1 MNAEKAG
8 DTFQIVGPKNT
19 FPKIALVDP
28 TNSGYLLFALEIDR
42 RPPIGFFIESQHK
55 KRILSKL
62 RREVINLRNNS
73 KVIDATIFKA
83 MIIPPG
89 RGAFLKKRPGIEIAK
104 FDVVMLVEFDTHES
118 VKKFQ
123 RSLQWQ
129 NTEDTYK
136 TRAKKSLAVTG
147 VNVRRIGPVDHS
159 KKGVFLFNY
168 FYADQ
173 VKQNL
178 QVWEYTAGWFQDQ
191 TGLDNS
197 TVILPDLVKESSYK
211 IINHCRWDHLIDIL
225 PSLIFKRSFR
235 KFVLNNFEANNVA
248 AMPILYRLA

>member
-1 MNAEKAG
+1 MNEEKKG
-8 DTFQIVGPKNT
+8 STLQIVGPKKT
-19 FPKIALVDP
+19 FPKVALVDP

-42 RPPIGFFIESQHK
+42 RPPIGFFIESQQK

-62 RREVINLRNNS
+62 RYEVINLENNS
-73 KVIDATIFKA
+73 KVVDAKVFKA

-89 RGAFLKKRPGIEIAK
+89 RGAFLKKRPSVEIAK
-104 FDVVMLVEFDTHES
+104 FDVVMLIEFDTHES
-118 VKKFQ
+118 AQKFQ

-129 NTEDTYK
+129 DIEGSYK
-136 TRAKKSLAVTG
+136 AGVKKSLTVIG
-147 VNVRRIGPVDHS
+147 VNVYRIGPVDHS

-168 FYADQ
+168 FYADH

-178 QVWEYTAGWFQDQ
+178 QIWKYTAGWFQDQ

-197 TVILPDLVKESSYK
+197 TVILPDLVNESSYK
-211 IINHCRWDHLIDIL
+211 IINHCRWNRLMDIL

-235 KFVLNNFEANNVA
+235 KFVLNNFEVNNVA
-248 AMPILYRLA
+248 AMPILYSLA